1 MRSVPIG
8 LGRACRRGIAN
19 GEITVPRVVQE
30 AVVNSYA
37 CHFARALPE
46 SATGPGDG
54 GRLRLPQ
61 RADRAAVNGPAARR
75 GIGYIRAAASS
86 GLA

>member
-1 MRSVPIG
+1 
-8 LGRACRRGIAN
+8 
-19 GEITVPRVVQE
+19 
-30 AVVNSYA
+30 VNSDA